1 LSICRFFAT
10 KLISVT
16 IVIKP
21 SANLFR
27 QNVRSIRENASRS
40 PEAIKYLWLHAVVS
54 DLYFDRLAARASV
67 NSICLSRSTWCVK
80 SNYLGI
86 FRYLFKHSNCEIW
99 SFICIAL
106 QHFNLWAVARAG
118 FDLAKRKKPGL
129 TQNYVARV
137 TETLVM
143 FLQDRIFK
151 IVQQLR
157 YITFCYICH
166 S

>member
-1 LSICRFFAT
+1 
-10 KLISVT
+10 
-16 IVIKP
+16 
-21 SANLFR
+21 
-27 QNVRSIRENASRS
+27 
-40 PEAIKYLWLHAVVS
+40 LHAVVS

-118 FDLAKRKKPGL
+118 FDLAKRKKPASYAKL
-129 TQNYVARV
+129 RSKS
-137 TETLVM
+137 
-143 FLQDRIFK
+143 DRDFSH
-151 IVQQLR
+151 V
-157 YITFCYICH
+157 FAGPNF
-166 S
+166 